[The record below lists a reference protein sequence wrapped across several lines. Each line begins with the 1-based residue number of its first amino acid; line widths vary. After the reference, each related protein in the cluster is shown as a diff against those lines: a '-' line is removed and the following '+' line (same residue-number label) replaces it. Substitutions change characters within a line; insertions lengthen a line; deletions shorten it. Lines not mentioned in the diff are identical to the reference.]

1 MFNAF
6 PDLKPDAIPSDVYEA
21 VKKGTSPLEAY
32 QAQLLTEL
40 QKELAQT
47 KQKQKNKETSVGS
60 VKSTG
65 ATEKTRSLMDFTA
78 HKGLN
83 SSFNLF

>member
-1 MFNAF
+1 LFNAF
-6 PDLKPDAIPSDVYEA
+6 PDVKPDAIPSDVYEA

-32 QAQLLTEL
+32 QAHLLTEL

-65 ATEKTRSLMDFTA
+65 STVKDPFLEGFFSV
-78 HKGLN
+78 
-83 SSFNLF
+83 